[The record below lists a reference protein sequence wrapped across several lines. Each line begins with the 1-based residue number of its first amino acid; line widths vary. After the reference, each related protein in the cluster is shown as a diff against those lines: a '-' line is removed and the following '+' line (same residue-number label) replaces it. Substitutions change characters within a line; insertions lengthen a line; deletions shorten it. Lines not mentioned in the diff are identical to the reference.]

1 MSWLSVAGWVACPKP
16 LIISPCRSVSG
27 RRRQTV
33 FTRVFGL
40 FGMPWHRGMEE
51 RAGFEPAIPFGI
63 HTFQACAID
72 HSATS
77 PSIQAG
83 SLAELGGGR
92 ILLIFHPLPPLKRL
106 FPRLRVRTAAAW
118 SGFYRP
124 ETSVPHGVCC
134 NRPSCPNNPRPYKTP
149 YQRSWG

>member
-1 MSWLSVAGWVACPKP
+1 
-16 LIISPCRSVSG
+16 
-27 RRRQTV
+27 
-33 FTRVFGL
+33 
-40 FGMPWHRGMEE
+40 MPWHRGMEE

-92 ILLIFHPLPPLKRL
+92 IHYFYPQPPFKKPFHRLVSGQQLHGQDSIDPKHPFLMAFGAIGLHAQILRALIGFFANGQGGHHPFRL
-106 FPRLRVRTAAAW
+106 GIV
-118 SGFYRP
+118 GFKI
-124 ETSVPHGVCC
+124 G
-134 NRPSCPNNPRPYKTP
+134 
-149 YQRSWG
+149 

>member
-1 MSWLSVAGWVACPKP
+1 
-16 LIISPCRSVSG
+16 
-27 RRRQTV
+27 
-33 FTRVFGL
+33 
-40 FGMPWHRGMEE
+40 MPWHRGMEE

-92 ILLIFHPLPPLKRL
+92 ILLIFHLLPSFKKPFDRLASGQQLHGQDSIDPKHPFLMAFVAIGLHTQIIRALIRLLTNGHGGNHPFRFGIIGLKI
-106 FPRLRVRTAAAW
+106 
-118 SGFYRP
+118 S
-124 ETSVPHGVCC
+124 
-134 NRPSCPNNPRPYKTP
+134 KI
-149 YQRSWG
+149 